1 MPIAYPYKF
10 SDWYSY
16 DKDCAPRVGKYVY
29 DTAVPKGL
37 FACAQTLTNSSTI
50 WYFPDASPA
59 DGDQVYTSATGSGT
73 PSAGKYGYINL
84 ADFVGD
90 GEDETDYHFE
100 VNSSGVLTA
109 NPSAC
114 P

>member
-16 DKDCAPRVGKYVY
+16 DKDCSPRVGKYVY
-29 DTAVPKGL
+29 DTAVPKGV
-37 FACAQTLTNSSTI
+37 FACAQTLTNSSTQ

-59 DGDQVYTSATGSGT
+59 TNDQVYTSATGSGT
-73 PSAGKYGYINL
+73 PSAGKYGYKNIGT
-84 ADFVGD
+84 GD
-90 GEDETDYHFE
+90 TDYWFE
-100 VNSSGVLTA
+100 VNSSGVIT
-109 NPSAC
+109 SVTAC